1 MEAGRRMPS
10 PKHACMHECRHM
22 YVCMHRWTDNSQTEC
37 LRLHILNGQKHK
49 NAADNDWMYVY
60 LISDV
65 DVSSPGD
72 Q

>member
-1 MEAGRRMPS
+1 MD
-10 PKHACMHECRHM
+10 
-22 YVCMHRWTDNSQTEC
+22 VNSQTEC